1 MHCNDVSPLHLLFS
15 LVSNIIRPRLKVAP
29 VLFTKSPQSVSP
41 SGSLNALTVTI
52 PNIFY
57 VKLQMESNDKGT
69 LHVIAMQIKAS
80 LISHNIKWTAAVNV
94 VAVPSYVWVLIHLSI
109 GHK

>member
-1 MHCNDVSPLHLLFS
+1 M
-15 LVSNIIRPRLKVAP
+15 
-29 VLFTKSPQSVSP
+29 SP
-41 SGSLNALTVTI
+41 SGSLNALTVAI

-57 VKLQMESNDKGT
+57 VKLQMESIDKGT

-80 LISHNIKWTAAVNV
+80 LISHNIKWTAAAVNV